1 MLKLPKPRVLVVDDD
16 ACMRD
21 LLRVHLTN
29 AGYRVDLAEDAV
41 VAGRVL
47 LALPP
52 DLLILDVQ
60 MPYLNGIDLL
70 SAVRAEPGL
79 GGLPVLVISSSEDF
93 EHAALRLDARYLVK
107 PFTTDAL
114 LRSVATALGTRGGRP
129 RPATGRPDARP
140 DSTPAGR
147 TGFAD

>member
-1 MLKLPKPRVLVVDDD
+1 MLKSAKPRILVADDD

-21 LLRVHLTN
+21 LLRVHLEN
-29 AGYRVDLAEDAV
+29 AGYRVDLAQDAI
-41 VAGRVL
+41 VAGRLL

-70 SAVRAEPGL
+70 SALRAEPGL
-79 GGLPVLVISSSEDF
+79 SDLPVLVISSSEEF
-93 EHAALRLDARYLVK
+93 ESTALRLDARYLVK

-114 LRSVATALGTRGGRP
+114 LRSVATSLGAPARGP
-129 RPATGRPDARP
+129 RPATARSGARP
-140 DSTPAGR
+140 GSIPGDR
-147 TGFAD
+147 RGFAD